1 MFLDITLFV
10 QLDEMKYNLG
20 MGVLHK
26 TKIICITLMGVMH
39 M

>member
-1 MFLDITLFV
+1 MFIGITLFV

-26 TKIICITLMGVMH
+26 AKII
-39 M
+39 

>member
-1 MFLDITLFV
+1 MFLSITLLV

-26 TKIICITLMGVMH
+26 TKII
-39 M
+39 